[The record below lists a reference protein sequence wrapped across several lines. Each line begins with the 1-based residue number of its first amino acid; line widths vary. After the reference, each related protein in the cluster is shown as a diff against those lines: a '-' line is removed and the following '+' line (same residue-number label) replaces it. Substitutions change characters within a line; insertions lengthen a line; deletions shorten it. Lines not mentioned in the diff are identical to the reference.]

1 MTIYPYSLQNIIKC
15 KSFPEAWC
23 AVAMQVPITA
33 TDITLCLHTTLQH
46 TTTLSRLAAWDIRIW
61 FKRSTELSTHP
72 TTSTTCCCCWYEAW
86 LAARWRSIALHF
98 VTWQTWQRLAER
110 DAEIR
115 MYQIMFLERS
125 IISIYFYQ
133 DIKINEK
140 YIILKTFQQEQSDDL
155 FLMYC
160 RGGDP
165 VCSSAI
171 WSSLQLWHQMYFS
184 INIKQFQGKAWTIKR
199 RWVLQ
204 MPVFGK
210 ECFMP
215 IDYNLF
221 IHILHICS
229 VVNCSFVCL
238 FSFITKLISVCNVCT
253 KITCTALSRTRFN
266 PFKCWLSHSMKL
278 ML

>member
-1 MTIYPYSLQNIIKC
+1 MVQEEEHWAEHSPNNIHNLLLLLIWSLTCSMMEEHRTSFCHMANMTTIGWARCWNQNVPNNVSWTIY
-15 KSFPEAWC
+15 
-23 AVAMQVPITA
+23 
-33 TDITLCLHTTLQH
+33 
-46 TTTLSRLAAWDIRIW
+46 
-61 FKRSTELSTHP
+61 
-72 TTSTTCCCCWYEAW
+72 
-86 LAARWRSIALHF
+86 SI
-98 VTWQTWQRLAER
+98 
-110 DAEIR
+110 
-115 MYQIMFLERS
+115 Y
-125 IISIYFYQ
+125 IYFYQ

-184 INIKQFQGKAWTIKR
+184 INIKQFQGKARTIKR
-199 RWVLQ
+199 RCLGSYRCQCLKRNVSCQLSTTSSYTSYI
-204 MPVFGK
+204 V
-210 ECFMP
+210 
-215 IDYNLF
+215 
-221 IHILHICS
+221 HS
-229 VVNCSFVCL
+229 VVNYSFVCL
-238 FSFITKLISVCNVCT
+238 FSFITNLFSVCNVCT